1 MTKKDIFAD
10 AINLQLEAKK
20 IGLDWIDIEG
30 IISKIY
36 EETKEVEEAIQ
47 SNENK
52 KIREEL
58 GDLLFTYIS
67 LARHLDINLHQ
78 VIEEA
83 ELKFNTRFLKIKSG
97 TFRASPFNFTKA
109 SFDSLLTSFVLL
121 ESTIVSLFKRLYIF
135 GRNIKPKITAI
146 IMELIVRF
154 FFTSY

>member
-1 MTKKDIFAD
+1 MIKKDIFTD
-10 AINLQLEAKK
+10 AVNLQREAKK

-30 IISKIY
+30 IIEKIY

-47 SNENK
+47 SNENE

-83 ELKFNTRFLKIKSG
+83 ELKFSIRFSKVKSEL
-97 TFRASPFNFTKA
+97 AKSDKNFATP
-109 SFDSLLTSFVLL
+109 D
-121 ESTIVSLFKRLYIF
+121 E
-135 GRNIKPKITAI
+135 
-146 IMELIVRF
+146 MVRIWDKMKK
-154 FFTSY
+154 SE